1 VNHVVLL
8 EVNVDVRVG
17 VRGLEIL
24 QHYNFTVGAQFFAAA
39 KVLLR
44 QSIRW
49 GMPESANPKARG
61 QHCGARGVQIGVI
74 VSAVD
79 RPERVDHRFQRCI
92 AEPIYIFFQLRP
104 NRQKKRL
111 QPTSAFRMRIRLS
124 GLSKMTPSFLQK
136 QITRRGITRNRSRK
150 AHLTFFCPYSME
162 RRYVRSLPPSLEAE
176 AYICLYTYMLF

>member
-1 VNHVVLL
+1 MSVSVCAGWKYCSITISPLARSSLL
-8 EVNVDVRVG
+8 LLKFCCGKASAGGCQKVQTQKRAVS
-17 VRGLEIL
+17 
-24 QHYNFTVGAQFFAAA
+24 TV
-39 KVLLR
+39 
-44 QSIRW
+44 
-49 GMPESANPKARG
+49 
-61 QHCGARGVQIGVI
+61 ARGVQIGVI

-111 QPTSAFRMRIRLS
+111 QQTSAFRMRIRLS